1 MYNRTE
7 TLKSLDEL
15 EMENENP
22 ENVLK
27 CQTNPSSDITAMK
40 TEANPP
46 NKVNVAAIKAE
57 VANLKATPTLK
68 ATP

>member
-1 MYNRTE
+1 MRITKDQIAMYNRTE

-27 CQTNPSSDITAMK
+27 CQTNPSSEITAMK
-40 TEANPP
+40 TETKGQLISEANF
-46 NKVNVAAIKAE
+46 KVFI
-57 VANLKATPTLK
+57 
-68 ATP
+68 